1 MLLGRDESSGLRRDD
16 DTGTL
21 EDEWG
26 SGAIRGS
33 LVGELYGDGVY

>member
-1 MLLGRDESSGLRRDD
+1 MLLGREESSGLRRDD

-26 SGAIRGS
+26 SGAIPGI
-33 LVGELYGDGVY
+33 LVEESYDDGV